1 MISQPIAGKTEEEIK
16 VTRDKAIKKLNELDH
31 YYKEFIE

>member
-1 MISQPIAGKTEEEIK
+1 MISQPMASKTEEEIK

>member
-16 VTRDKAIKKLNELDH
+16 VTRDKAIKNLNELDH

>member
-1 MISQPIAGKTEEEIK
+1 MASKTEEEIK

>member
-1 MISQPIAGKTEEEIK
+1 MISQSIAGKIEEKIK
-16 VTRDKAIKKLNELDH
+16 VTRDKAIKKLNKLDH